1 MFGWF
6 RPKRAEPEPRT
17 LDLGPIQEF
26 HAAPSGDGEQ
36 RLIAALRRLLP
47 EHENVERAYLARVR
61 YGEGQPLD
69 MALCLVG
76 TESDAL
82 YTALRKLFHAMF
94 EQGQHLDIVFVS
106 PDEEARLRSLSS
118 SIYERS

>member
-1 MFGWF
+1 MFGWLW
-6 RPKRAEPEPRT
+6 RKKPSEPRT

-26 HAAPSGDGEQ
+26 HAASSGDGEQ
-36 RLIAALRRLLP
+36 RLIAALRRLLL
-47 EHENVERAYLARVR
+47 EHRNVERAYLARVR

-69 MALCLVG
+69 MALCLCG
-76 TESDAL
+76 TESDAT
-82 YTALRKLFHAMF
+82 YTAIQRLFHALF

-106 PDEEARLRSLSS
+106 PDEEARLQQITS

>member
-1 MFGWF
+1 MFGWLW
-6 RPKRAEPEPRT
+6 RKKPSELRT
-17 LDLGPIQEF
+17 LDLGPIEEF

-36 RLIAALRRLLP
+36 RLISALRRLLL
-47 EHENVERAYLARVR
+47 EHKNVERAYLARVR

-69 MALCLVG
+69 MALCLSG
-76 TESDAL
+76 TESDAT
-82 YTALRKLFHAMF
+82 YTAIQRLFHALF

-106 PDEEARLRSLSS
+106 RDEEARLQQVTS

>member
-6 RPKRAEPEPRT
+6 RRKQAEPEPQL
-17 LDLGPIQEF
+17 LDFGPITEF
-26 HAAPSGDGEQ
+26 HAAARGEGEE
-36 RLIAALRRLLP
+36 RLVAALALLLADHR
-47 EHENVERAYLARVR
+47 EVERAYLARVR

-76 TESDAL
+76 AESDAL
-82 YTALRKLFHAMF
+82 YAALRKLFHAMF

-106 PDEEARLRSLSS
+106 PDEEARLHELAPA
-118 SIYERS
+118 IYARR